1 MNAISSAARIVPP
14 LLRTKFYVPAPRPQ
28 LVERPQ
34 LLERLDG
41 SVGRRLTLV
50 AAPAG
55 FGKTTLLSAWVHS
68 RRRPVAWLS
77 LDAGDND
84 PARFWTYVI
93 GALQRVAGDLG
104 RSLLPA
110 LQSPQPPPVETLLT
124 GLINALLEQERP
136 LSLILD
142 DYHHIEASPIQESLA
157 FLVEHLPPHL
167 LHLVLAGRTDP
178 PIPLARWRAR
188 GQLAELRAA
197 DLRFTQ
203 EEAHAFLIGV
213 MGLALTPGD
222 VAALETRTE
231 GWITGLQLAA
241 LSLQGRRDVRDFV
254 RAFTGSHRYVLD
266 YLVEEVIQRESE
278 EVQTF
283 LLRTAIL
290 NRLCAPLCEALEGLP
305 EGEHDDAQEML
316 EYLEQANL
324 FLVPL
329 DEERRWY
336 RYHHLFG
343 DLLRARART
352 RPEVE
357 VPILHRR
364 AGRWYEEQGHID
376 EALHHTLAAG
386 DYERAAEMVEAHA
399 LARLTHGQLVTLQRW
414 MEALPEEL
422 ILRRPWL
429 STYYAWALALICDL
443 QEVERWLESAAS
455 ALPPELDEE
464 EREKLL
470 GHAATIRAYAA
481 TLEGHAEEILGQGHR
496 ALELLPEGDLV
507 ARSVVTFSLG
517 GGELL
522 QGNLAAAEAAF
533 AEAGRLGMES
543 GNVHLGVSAL
553 ATEAA
558 LTIAKGELRRAWST
572 YEETLERSTDA
583 QGELL
588 PFAATVL
595 SGMAQLAYERN
606 EMENAHT
613 LAERGLRLAEQWG
626 NEAALAGLHMTLIDI
641 LRAQGRYGA
650 AQQALAKAKAIQS
663 THTVSPLAVLKLLV
677 TRIRFSL
684 AQEDLPAALQQLQ
697 ESERLQPWRGLE
709 HTGYLLNV
717 EEARVRLAQGRPG
730 AALEALASLEETY
743 HSWNFVPIGALRALA
758 LHMAGEDGAA
768 FALLAEILPLAERE
782 GYVRT
787 FVDQGAPMQALLE
800 EARVRGVRPEYV
812 TVLLREFDVS
822 PTAPPSPK
830 EVDQSAL
837 IEALSE
843 RQMEVLRHLA
853 LGLSNQEIAD
863 ALYIAE
869 STVKSH
875 VNAILR
881 KLDVDNRTAAV
892 VRAQALGILPH

>member
-1 MNAISSAARIVPP
+1 MNAISSAESVVPP

-28 LVERPQ
+28 IVERPR
-34 LLERLDG
+34 LLERLDD

-93 GALQRVAGDLG
+93 GALQRVEGDLG
-104 RSLLPA
+104 KALLPA
-110 LQSPQPPPVETLLT
+110 LQSPQPPPAETLLT
-124 GLINALLEQERP
+124 GLINALLELERP

-142 DYHHIEASPIQESLA
+142 DYHHIEAPPIQEALA

-167 LHLVLAGRTDP
+167 LHVVVAGRTDP
-178 PIPLARWRAR
+178 PLPLARWRAR
-188 GQLAELRAA
+188 VQLAELRAA

-203 EEAHAFLIGV
+203 EEAHAFLTGV
-213 MGLALTPGD
+213 MGLALTTED

-241 LSLQGRRDVRDFV
+241 LSLQGRRDVPDFV

-266 YLVEEVIQRESE
+266 YLVEEVIQREPE
-278 EVQTF
+278 EVQAF
-283 LLRTAIL
+283 LLRTSIL
-290 NRLCAPLCEALEGLP
+290 NRLCAPLCEALEGSGDP
-305 EGEHDDAQEML
+305 DGAQEML

-343 DLLRARART
+343 DLLRARAHA

-357 VPILHRR
+357 VPTLHRR
-364 AGRWYEEQGHID
+364 AGRWYEGQGLID
-376 EALHHTLAAG
+376 EALHHALAAG
-386 DYERAAEMVEAHA
+386 DYERAAELVEAHA
-399 LARLTHGQLVTLQRW
+399 LARLTHGELVTLQRW
-414 MEALPEEL
+414 MQALPEDL

-481 TLEGHAEEILGQGHR
+481 TLEGCAEEILSQGRR
-496 ALELLPEGDLV
+496 ALELLPEEDRV

-522 QGNLAAAEAAF
+522 QGNLGAAEAAF

-558 LTIAKGELRRAWST
+558 LTVAKGELRRAWTT

-583 QGELL
+583 KGELL

-606 EMENAHT
+606 ELESAHE
-613 LAERGLRLAEQWG
+613 LVRRGLRLAEQWG

-641 LRAQGRYGA
+641 LRAQGRYDTA
-650 AQQALAKAKAIQS
+650 LQALAKARAIQS
-663 THTVSPLAVLKLLV
+663 AHTLSPLAVLKLLV

-684 AQEDLPAALQQLQ
+684 AQENLPAALQQLK
-697 ESERLQPWRGLE
+697 ESESLQPWRGLE

-717 EEARVRLAQGRPG
+717 EEARVRLAQGRPE
-730 AALEALASLEETY
+730 AALQALASLEETY
-743 HSWNFVPIGALRALA
+743 RSWNFVPIAALKALA
-758 LHMAGEDGAA
+758 LQTAGEREEGL
-768 FALLAEILPLAERE
+768 ALLTEILPLAERE

-787 FVDQGAPMQALLE
+787 FLDQGATMQALLE
-800 EARVRGVRPEYV
+800 GARDRGIGSKYV
-812 TVLLREFDVS
+812 TALLREFDAS
-822 PTAPPSPK
+822 PSAPPSPP

-843 RQMEVLRHLA
+843 RQMEVLRQLA
-853 LGLSNQEIAD
+853 LGLTNKEIAA

-881 KLDVDNRTAAV
+881 KLDADNRTAAV
-892 VRAQALGILPH
+892 VRAQVLGILPH